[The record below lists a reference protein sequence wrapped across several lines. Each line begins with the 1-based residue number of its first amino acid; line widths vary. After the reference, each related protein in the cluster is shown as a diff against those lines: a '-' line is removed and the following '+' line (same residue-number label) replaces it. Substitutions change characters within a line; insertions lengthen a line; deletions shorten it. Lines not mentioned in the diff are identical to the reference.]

1 MRVHSIWTYPV
12 KSMIGSLV
20 PTAELDSVGIVG
32 DRRWTLRD
40 AGTGALRGGKKI
52 AAAMQCRAVDDPARP
67 GTAIITLP
75 DGSTTR
81 TDSPEVDARL
91 SSALGAAVHLDARP
105 APGATPRHR
114 EAPPAGA
121 DVLAEIRAVMGRE
134 ETEPLPDFSVFPADV
149 LEYEGPLSA
158 YYDAYPLLI
167 MTTSTM
173 QTLQE
178 NLASSVIDIRRFRPS
193 LVIDTGDAPGYP
205 EFSWQNGT
213 KFTLGGAE
221 VQITAPCPRCVM
233 PTREIAPDV
242 PADRDILRYIVR
254 ELDQNLGVYATVT
267 RGGRFAVGDAFQ
279 QVH

>member
-20 PTAELDSVGIVG
+20 PAADLDSVGIVG

-40 AGTGALRGGKKI
+40 AETGALRGGKKI

-67 GTAIITLP
+67 GTAVITLP

-81 TDSPEVDARL
+81 TDDADVDARL
-91 SSALGAAVHLDARP
+91 SRALGASVRLDARP
-105 APGATPRHR
+105 APGAAPRHR
-114 EAPPAGA
+114 EAPPEGT
-121 DVLAEIRAVMGRE
+121 DVLAEIRAVMGRDE
-134 ETEPLPDFSVFPADV
+134 SEPLPDFSVFPAEI
-149 LEYEGPLSA
+149 LEFEGPLSA

-173 QTLQE
+173 QTLQSS
-178 NLASSVIDIRRFRPS
+178 LASSVVDIRRFRPS
-193 LVIDTGDAPGYP
+193 IVIDTGDTPGYP
-205 EFSWQNGT
+205 EFAWANGSR
-213 KFTLGGAE
+213 FSVGGAE
-221 VQITAPCPRCVM
+221 IQISAPCPRCVM

-242 PADRDILRYIVR
+242 PADRNILRHIVR

-267 RGGRFAVGDAFQ
+267 RGGRVSVGDNFRTT
-279 QVH
+279 H

>member
-40 AGTGALRGGKKI
+40 AETGALRGGKKI
-52 AAAMQCRAVDDPARP
+52 ATAMQCRAVDDPTQP
-67 GTAIITLP
+67 GTAVITLP
-75 DGSTTR
+75 DGTTTR
-81 TDSPEVDARL
+81 TDDPDVDTRL
-91 SSALGAAVHLDARP
+91 SRALGAAVRLDTRP

-114 EAPPAGA
+114 EAPPEGT

-134 ETEPLPDFSVFPADV
+134 DSEPLPDFSVFPADV
-149 LEYEGPLSA
+149 LEFEGPLAA

-173 QTLQE
+173 QTLQ
-178 NLASSVIDIRRFRPS
+178 ASLPASVVDIRRFRPS
-193 LVIDTGDAPGYP
+193 IVIDTGDTPGYP
-205 EFSWQNGT
+205 EFAWRDGSR
-213 KFTLGGAE
+213 FSLGGAE

-242 PADRDILRYIVR
+242 PADRNILRHIVR
-254 ELDQNLGVYATVT
+254 ELDQNLGVYATVS
-267 RGGRFAVGDAFQ
+267 RGGRIAVGDAFQ
-279 QVH
+279 PVH